1 MPYSIDRSPTARG
14 RYFLVA
20 VFGAI
25 IALLLASCTGSG
37 RISERPRTPQVG
49 SLVPPS
55 GQKLPSAGQV
65 PAGETPKVALL
76 LPMTGK
82 FGKLGTAMRQAAE
95 LALFD
100 IAGKGFVMTPIDTG
114 GTPEGATQA
123 AKKAKDSG
131 AHLVLGPLLSGSV
144 KAVKAELEGTGI
156 NIVAFSTDASVAGDS
171 VFLLGFHVKPQIDR
185 IVAYAVAQKLTRIAL
200 LAPEGAYGEAV
211 LEAFKEAA
219 NTNNVAVAGS
229 VLYPSESAEMSKALR
244 IFTEYNIRAGKL
256 NRAIAKTRGRTDAAA
271 RRARAKAKRTIK
283 VKPPTW
289 DAVIIADG
297 GARLLLAASLLAFY
311 DVDPD
316 KVQYLGTGQWDDR
329 MVSAEP
335 NLKGA
340 WFVAPPPGAR
350 AKFEEK
356 FDSQFKAPP
365 PRIATLA
372 YDAVALAA
380 VLARAEGGA
389 NFGFEALT
397 SANGFVGID
406 GIFRFR
412 EDGLSERGLAV
423 LEVAEGEFRMIGNAP
438 STFVVASE

>member
-1 MPYSIDRSPTARG
+1 MPFSFDHSPAARG
-14 RYFLVA
+14 RFVLLA
-20 VFGAI
+20 AIGALL
-25 IALLLASCTGSG
+25 ALLLASCGGSVT
-37 RISERPRTPQVG
+37 ERVRTPQVG
-49 SLVPPS
+49 TLVAPS
-55 GQKLPSAGQV
+55 GKALPSAGQI

-82 FGKLGTAMRQAAE
+82 FAKLGTAMRQAAE

-114 GTPEGATQA
+114 GTPEGAGA
-123 AKKAKDSG
+123 AARKARAGG

-144 KAVKAELEGTGI
+144 KAVAKELEGSGI
-156 NIVAFSTDASVAGDS
+156 NIVAFSTDASVAGAS
-171 VFLLGFHVKPQIDR
+171 VFLLGFHVKPQIER
-185 IVAYAVAQKLTRIAL
+185 IVAYAVQQKLTRIAV
-200 LAPEGAYGEAV
+200 LAPEGPYGDAV
-211 LEAFKEAA
+211 LKAFSEAA
-219 NTNNVAVAGS
+219 KANNVAVAGS
-229 VLYPSESAEMSKALR
+229 ALYPSDSTEMSKALR
-244 IFTEYNIRAGKL
+244 SFSEYNIRAGKL
-256 NRAIAKTRGRTDAAA
+256 NRAIAKTHGRTDAAA
-271 RRARAKAKRTIK
+271 RRARARAKRTIK
-283 VKPPTW
+283 VRPPSW

-297 GARLLLAASLLAFY
+297 GARLLLAASLLAYF

-329 MVSAEP
+329 IVASEP

-350 AKFEEK
+350 AKFEAK
-356 FDSQFKAPP
+356 FEAQFKRPP

-389 NFGFEALT
+389 NFGAEALT

-412 EDGLSERGLAV
+412 EGGLSERGLAV

-438 STFVVASE
+438 STFVVATE